1 LVEERKHKFFY
12 GYIVVGAGFGISLLI
27 WGTYNSFGI
36 FFKPLSLE
44 LGWTRAETSG
54 AFSLA
59 FLLFGFLSIVAGR
72 ISDKLGPRIVLITC
86 GLFLGL
92 GYLLMSQVSSIWQL
106 YLFLG
111 VMVGAG
117 NSGADAPMLSTV
129 ARWFVKRRGVA
140 TGIAK
145 AGAGVGILTVP
156 LIANWL
162 ISSYG
167 WRNAY
172 AIIGIIALIGV
183 ISVALLFKR
192 DPAQIGQLPDGAT
205 EVAERDSNI
214 NARQF
219 SLREIISTRQF
230 WILSAAWFLIVFCVQ
245 IVMAHIVPHVTDL
258 GISATVAA
266 SILST
271 VGGASILGRIG
282 MGGVSDRLG
291 NKSTLIIALS
301 LLVAA
306 LVLLQFAREAWMF
319 YLFAILDGIAHGTFF
334 TLISPLLAEL
344 FGLRSLGAAL
354 GVVIFGGT
362 IGGAIGPVLA
372 GHLFDITSSYQ
383 LAFLICL
390 AFSVTAVILIL
401 FLSPTRNEALKDIS
415 LA

>member
-1 LVEERKHKFFY
+1 
-12 GYIVVGAGFGISLLI
+12 
-27 WGTYNSFGI
+27 
-36 FFKPLSLE
+36 
-44 LGWTRAETSG
+44 
-54 AFSLA
+54 
-59 FLLFGFLSIVAGR
+59 
-72 ISDKLGPRIVLITC
+72 
-86 GLFLGL
+86 
-92 GYLLMSQVSSIWQL
+92 M
-106 YLFLG
+106 
-111 VMVGAG
+111 
-117 NSGADAPMLSTV
+117 
-129 ARWFVKRRGVA
+129 A

-162 ISSYG
+162 ISSCG
-167 WRNAY
+167 WRDAY

-205 EVAERDSNI
+205 EVAERESNI
-214 NARQF
+214 NPRQF

-230 WILSAAWFLIVFCVQ
+230 RILSAAWFLIVFCVQ
-245 IVMAHIVPHVTDL
+245 IVMVHIVPHVTDL
-258 GISATVAA
+258 GISAIVAA